1 VIGLS
6 PSSAYYRPAETVKR
20 PTDAEIRA
28 RLEALALVFTG
39 YGYRRMTAQL
49 HKEGMRV
56 NRKRVLRIMREAGLL
71 CRRKRRTT
79 RTTDSGHSL
88 PVFPNLYRG
97 VVPRGPNRVWVADIT
112 YVGLAGGGWTYL
124 AAVLDAWSR
133 KVVGWEVSNR
143 LDATLA
149 IAALSRALDERRPD
163 TGCIHHSDRGVQYAA
178 RDYVAHLEDRGFRI
192 SMSRTGNPYDNARAE
207 SFFKT
212 LKIEEVYL
220 REYVSIAD
228 VRRRI
233 GKFIG
238 EVYNRQRL
246 HSALGYS
253 SPEEFERA
261 FIQSNR
267 TELSPSF
274 CPA

>member
-1 VIGLS
+1 MIGLS
-6 PSSAYYRPAETVKR
+6 SSSSYYRPAQTVRR
-20 PTDAEIRA
+20 PTDDEIRA
-28 RLEALALVFTG
+28 RLEALALGFTG
-39 YGYRRMTAQL
+39 YGYRRMTARL
-49 HKEGMRV
+49 RRDGLVV
-56 NRKRVLRIMREAGLL
+56 NAKRVLRIMRAAGLL

-88 PVFPNLYRG
+88 PVYPNLYRG
-97 VVPRGPNRVWVADIT
+97 VVPTGPDRVWVADIT

-133 KVVGWEVSNR
+133 RVVGWEVSDR
-143 LDATLA
+143 LDADLTLA
-149 IAALSRALDERRPD
+149 AFDRALDVRRPPA
-163 TGCIHHSDRGVQYAA
+163 GCIHHSDRGVQYAA
-178 RDYVAHLEDRGFRI
+178 RDYVRRLDGHGFRI

-212 LKIEEVYL
+212 LKVEEVYL
-220 REYVSIAD
+220 REYVSIGD

-233 GKFIG
+233 GRFIE
-238 EVYNRQRL
+238 EVYNRERL
-246 HSALGYS
+246 HSALGYT

-267 TELSPSF
+267 ADLSPAF